1 MFGCGVAGE
10 VGAKSKFCFRRNRS
24 AYLGVGGKLA
34 FSPDGTRLAYSAA
47 DGTVRVL
54 ALDIDDLILWGKE
67 TRSVL

>member
-1 MFGCGVAGE
+1 
-10 VGAKSKFCFRRNRS
+10 
-24 AYLGVGGKLA
+24 VGGKLA

-54 ALDIDDLILWGKE
+54 ALDIDDLIRLGKE